1 MLIFF
6 NNSYNYLGD
15 IMKDRV
21 YNYIVDSKFR
31 IIILENK
38 INIINFK
45 RIIEIEDDYITL
57 QSDTKKIRIT
67 GTNFILNKLVKDE
80 LLVTG
85 NLKNIEVLND

>member
-1 MLIFF
+1 
-6 NNSYNYLGD
+6 
-15 IMKDRV
+15 MKDRV